1 MSVME
6 KIASANKLSS
16 NSRYRGMYQK
26 EIFSIFQLIGWP
38 PRGCHLPL
46 DPLKFHNAKELLE
59 IKPRYNEHIH
69 LTFLATD
76 CAKKA
81 MKNCVTYN
89 KHMKL
94 IQNGEKHLPVGREH
108 IWESLTSRARNTIRK
123 SAKHQFMISSG
134 KLSHFYKQVH
144 ELLTITASRKK
155 YINTLS
161 LKMLKELSLILS
173 EDDYLLMLAKS
184 DEMVISFCL
193 FLIENDKAIYY
204 QGSTA
209 TSFVRSGVSSE
220 LMYEGLTS
228 LSDRS
233 VKTLDMN
240 GLGDPGVRK
249 WKESFNLNN
258 IELIHYEREG
268 IVFNLFRK
276 IYGVIKR

>member
-1 MSVME
+1 MSVIE

-26 EIFSIFQLIGWP
+26 EIFLIFQLIGWP

-81 MKNCVTYN
+81 MKNYETYN
-89 KHMKL
+89 KQIKL
-94 IQNGEKHLPVGREH
+94 IQNGKKHIPAGREQ
-108 IWESLTSRARNTIRK
+108 IWQSLTSRARNTIRK
-123 SAKHQFMISSG
+123 SAKHKFMISSG

-144 ELLTITASRKK
+144 ELLIITASRKK

-161 LKMLKELSLILS
+161 LKTLKELSLKLS

-209 TSFVRSGVSSE
+209 TRFVRSGVSSE

-249 WKESFNLNN
+249 WKESFNLTTV
-258 IELIHYEREG
+258 ELFDYESG
-268 IVFNLFRK
+268 GFVFNLFRK
-276 IYGVIKR
+276 ILQGIRR